1 MLIKLKVLVKR
12 GYYPHSILSVYQPS
26 KFNDATIAERTATP
40 PTSVTGCL
48 PELELDEM
56 VYSDLFSI
64 IGIFWR
70 KGYNADYN
78 LSTRQ
83 QADTLA
89 FLSYIEKKLKPA
101 ILFALWMDPA
111 NYGKVTRPAYSKLY
125 RWDETLLMIVINCL
139 FIVRVVYMV
148 LVSYFKLVKRTS
160 PRQKHITNNLKT
172 FKTNISKSLRGDLS
186 PLPHKLGIWLCVC
199 DDWCVVNFLVLI
211 LK

>member
-26 KFNDATIAERTATP
+26 KFNDATIAKRTATP
-40 PTSVTGCL
+40 STTVTGCL

-64 IGIFWR
+64 IGIFWG

-111 NYGKVTRPAYSKLY
+111 NYGKVARAAYFKFY
-125 RWDETLLMIVINCL
+125 RWDESCYFMRDG
-139 FIVRVVYMV
+139 FKVYI
-148 LVSYFKLVKRTS
+148 LYGALHHFL
-160 PRQKHITNNLKT
+160 Q
-172 FKTNISKSLRGDLS
+172 
-186 PLPHKLGIWLCVC
+186 LG
-199 DDWCVVNFLVLI
+199 LI
-211 LK
+211 LKFFSFL